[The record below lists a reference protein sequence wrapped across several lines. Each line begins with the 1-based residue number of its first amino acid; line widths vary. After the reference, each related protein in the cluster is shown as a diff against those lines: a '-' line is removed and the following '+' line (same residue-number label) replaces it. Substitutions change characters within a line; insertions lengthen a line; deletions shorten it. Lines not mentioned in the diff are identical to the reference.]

1 MRTIVLVCSI
11 LAATLLAGWLADV
24 RCNWT
29 PSMPRGLY
37 RLTSEAPQRGDV
49 VACCL
54 EGKVAAQAL
63 ARGYLRPGSC
73 PSGVQPLLKR
83 LAGLPGDLVEVGPA
97 GVRINGVLQPDSRP
111 RQADRQ
117 GRELPQ
123 QALSSGSIPQGQ
135 ALTLSDQHP
144 GGFDGRYL
152 GLVPLDSLRSV
163 EPLWTI
169 P

>member
-1 MRTIVLVCSI
+1 MRTIVLVCSV

-24 RCNWT
+24 RWNGT

-37 RLTSEAPQRGDV
+37 RLKREAPQRGDV
-49 VACCL
+49 VALCL
-54 EGKVAAQAL
+54 EGEAATLAL
-63 ARGYLRPGSC
+63 ARGYLRPGGC
-73 PSGVQPLLKR
+73 PSGAQPLLKY
-83 LAGLPGDLVEVGPA
+83 LAGLPGDQVDLGPE

-117 GRELPQ
+117 GRKLPQ
-123 QALSSGSIPQGQ
+123 QALHSGIIPQGQ
-135 ALTLSDQHP
+135 ALTLSNHHS

-152 GLVPLDSLRSV
+152 GLVPLDSLRTV

>member
-1 MRTIVLVCSI
+1 MRTIVLACSV

-49 VACCL
+49 MACCL
-54 EGKVAAQAL
+54 EGEAAALAL
-63 ARGYLRPGSC
+63 ARGYLRPGGC

-83 LAGLPGDLVEVGPA
+83 LAGLPGDLVEVGPE
-97 GVRINGVLQPDSRP
+97 GVLVNGVLQPDSRP

-117 GRELPQ
+117 GRDLPQ
-123 QALSSGSIPQGQ
+123 QALRSGLIPQGQ
-135 ALTLSDQHP
+135 ALTLSTQHP

-152 GLVPLDSLRSV
+152 GLVRIDSLRTV

>member
-1 MRTIVLVCSI
+1 MRTIALACSVLT
-11 LAATLLAGWLADV
+11 AALLAGWLANV

-29 PSMPRGLY
+29 PSMPRGLF
-37 RLTSEAPQRGDV
+37 RVTSEAPQRCDL
-49 VACCL
+49 VALCL
-54 EGKVAAQAL
+54 EGEAAALAL

-73 PSGVQPLLKR
+73 PSGAQPLLKR
-83 LAGLPGDLVEVGPA
+83 LAGLPGDIVQTSPEGISV
-97 GVRINGVLQPDSRP
+97 NGVLQPDSRP

-123 QALSSGSIPQGQ
+123 QALHSGLIPPGQ
-135 ALTLSDQHP
+135 ALALSAQHP

-152 GLVPLDSLRSV
+152 GLVPLDSLRTV

>member
-1 MRTIVLVCSI
+1 MRWN
-11 LAATLLAGWLADV
+11 G
-24 RCNWT
+24 T

-37 RLTSEAPQRGDV
+37 RLTSEVPQRGDV

-54 EGKVAAQAL
+54 EGETAALAL
-63 ARGYLRPGSC
+63 ARGYLRPGGC
-73 PSGVQPLLKR
+73 PSGAQPLLKR
-83 LAGLPGDLVEVGPA
+83 LAGLPGDFVQVDQEGIH
-97 GVRINGVLQPDSRP
+97 INGVLQPDSRS

-123 QALSSGSIPQGQ
+123 QALHSGIIPQGQ
-135 ALTLSDQHP
+135 ALTLSNHHS

-152 GLVPLDSLRSV
+152 GLVPLDSLRTV

>member
-1 MRTIVLVCSI
+1 MRTIVLVCSV
-11 LAATLLAGWLADV
+11 LAATLLAGWLADL
-24 RCNWT
+24 RWNGT

-37 RLTSEAPQRGDV
+37 QVQDRAPRRGDV

-54 EGKVAAQAL
+54 EGETAALAL

-73 PSGVQPLLKR
+73 PSGAQPLLKR
-83 LAGLPGDLVEVGPA
+83 LAGLPGDLVEVGPE

-123 QALSSGSIPQGQ
+123 QALHSGIIPQGQ
-135 ALTLSDQHP
+135 ALTLSTQHP
-144 GGFDGRYL
+144 GSFDGRYV
-152 GLVPLDSLRSV
+152 GLVPLDSLRTV